1 MAIIWPLYGHAM
13 VVGSESQQCLA
24 KKREDSLFE
33 AEILGIR
40 VEDTVASGNQT
51 WLENPLKKKIIYKW

>member
-1 MAIIWPLYGHAM
+1 M

-24 KKREDSLFE
+24 KMREDSLFE

-51 WLENPLKKKIIYKW
+51 WLENPLKKKIVYKW